1 MATLPAHA
9 EGSSSI
15 DVIDASVGGGG
26 RGLMLF
32 CQTRVLDKLFR
43 AVLLSILTASRLPTP
58 SPSLLCESL
67 AFILRVP
74 GPGHILQTGL
84 KLQNLCGVTG
94 KALMGMCVGGGG
106 RGPEGVESGREP
118 NPREKR
124 SQATTKDYSVPEY
137 RAELERVLKKK
148 AGLFISPSCIVD
160 SWNFCKE

>member
-43 AVLLSILTASRLPTP
+43 AVLLSILPPSCLPTP

-67 AFILRVP
+67 AFILHVP
-74 GPGHILQTGL
+74 EPGHILRTGL
-84 KLQNLCGVTG
+84 KLQNLRGVTR
-94 KALMGMCVGGGG
+94 KALMGVWGGGKG
-106 RGPEGVESGREP
+106 G
-118 NPREKR
+118 
-124 SQATTKDYSVPEY
+124 
-137 RAELERVLKKK
+137 
-148 AGLFISPSCIVD
+148 C
-160 SWNFCKE
+160 

>member
-43 AVLLSILTASRLPTP
+43 AVLLSILPPSCLPTP

-74 GPGHILQTGL
+74 EPGHILRTGL
-84 KLQNLCGVTG
+84 KLQNLRGVTR
-94 KALMGMCVGGGG
+94 KALMGVWGGGKG
-106 RGPEGVESGREP
+106 G
-118 NPREKR
+118 
-124 SQATTKDYSVPEY
+124 
-137 RAELERVLKKK
+137 
-148 AGLFISPSCIVD
+148 C
-160 SWNFCKE
+160 